1 MAEQTINTIIVL
13 RNDSTTEWKKS
24 SYKLRS
30 GEVGVGYMT
39 RTIGTEDKIVP
50 IIKVGDGN
58 STWEQLPQ
66 AEGVFEQPVT
76 LTQNFGYY
84 NDVPNGS
91 YKTYSSTVGMTTS
104 EFLLSALKKT
114 VEPTITQPNASF
126 SSVSATVENND
137 PEIGAYITA
146 LNWDGT
152 SSNGSYKVGSNGT
165 TQSTGISASNFK
177 WSVTTNKKV
186 DNNDI
191 AAGTTADGTFALP
204 NNTSKGGSDNR
215 IQVTSE
221 TSTEYAKIYATV
233 TLDLTNT
240 AVKTP
245 KNNLNE
251 DTSGKIT
258 GFDTAGT
265 TTKTFN
271 KAVNVTGYR
280 KPFWGWKDGS
290 AALADPTKITSEQV
304 RALGNSGTSTAG
316 LPTSLTVPTDTKQ
329 VFFAAKAGTKSSLT
343 VTDVTNPK
351 STSPVACGKVARA
364 LKVTS
369 ANGYDSVDY
378 DLWYVNPD
386 KAFSRSTVLDLSWS

>member
-1 MAEQTINTIIVL
+1 
-13 RNDSTTEWKKS
+13 
-24 SYKLRS
+24 
-30 GEVGVGYMT
+30 
-39 RTIGTEDKIVP
+39 
-50 IIKVGDGN
+50 
-58 STWEQLPQ
+58 
-66 AEGVFEQPVT
+66 
-76 LTQNFGYY
+76 
-84 NDVPNGS
+84 
-91 YKTYSSTVGMTTS
+91 MTTS

-152 SSNGSYKVGSNGT
+152 SSNGSYKVGSAT
-165 TQSTGISASNFK
+165 AQSTGISASNFK

-191 AAGTTADGTFALP
+191 AAVKTADGTFALP

-221 TSTEYAKIYATV
+221 SSTEYAKIYATV

-280 KPFWGWKDGS
+280 KPFWGYKYADDKMPTSLTG
-290 AALADPTKITSEQV
+290 AAADNAKALSDPTAITPAQV
-304 RALGNSGTSTAG
+304 RALGSSAKSTGG
-316 LPTSLTVPTDTKQ
+316 LPTSFTVPAGTKQ
-329 VFFAAKAGTKSSLT
+329 VFFAAKAGTKSTLT
-343 VTDVTNPK
+343 VKN
-351 STSPVACGKVARA
+351 VASEPASSVPCQVIKRA
-364 LKVTS
+364 FYMPG
-369 ANGYDSVDY
+369 ANNYGWDADEEKYTKAKGACEY
-378 DLWYVNPD
+378 DLWYINLD
-386 KAFSRSTVLDLSWS
+386 KYFSDEAILSLTWA

>member
-39 RTIGTEDKIVP
+39 RTVGTEDKIVP

-84 NDVPNGS
+84 NDVPTGG
-91 YKTYSSTVGMTTS
+91 YKTYSSTAGMTTS

-114 VEPTITQPNASF
+114 VEPTITQPSASF
-126 SSVSATVENND
+126 NSVSATVENND
-137 PEIGAYITA
+137 PEMGAYITA

-152 SSNGSYKVGSNGT
+152 TSNGKYKVGSAAD
-165 TQSTGISASNFK
+165 QATGISSSNFK
-177 WSVTTNKKV
+177 WTVTTNKKV

-191 AAGTTADGTFALP
+191 AAAKTVDGSFTLP
-204 NNTSKGGSDNR
+204 DNTSKGGSDNR
-215 IQVTSE
+215 LQVTSE
-221 TSTEYAKIYATV
+221 SSTEYAKIYASV
-233 TLDLTNT
+233 ELDLSNT
-240 AVKTP
+240 TINAP
-245 KNNLNE
+245 KNNLGE
-251 DTSGKIT
+251 ETTGKIT

-271 KAVNVTGYR
+271 SAVKVTGYR
-280 KPFWGWKDGS
+280 KPFWGWKS
-290 AALADPTKITSEQV
+290 TSEALADPTTITSDQV
-304 RALGNSGTSTAG
+304 RALGKNGTSTAG
-316 LPTSLTVPTDTKQ
+316 LPTSIKVPAGTKQ
-329 VFFAAKAGTKSSLT
+329 IFFAAKAGTKSSLT
-343 VTDVTNPK
+343 VKNTTKEPA
-351 STSPVACGKVARA
+351 TSVACTKKARL
-364 LKVTS
+364 LKVKG
-369 ANGYDSVDY
+369 ANGYEAVDY
-378 DLWYVNPD
+378 DVWYID
-386 KAFSRSTVLDLSWS
+386 LDAAFTGETSLSLTWA